1 MQLTPAMERFIL
13 HWGEMGTRWGVN
25 RSVAQVHALL
35 YLSPKPLNAEEIAD
49 TLVLARSN
57 VSSSL
62 KELQSFGLIKI
73 THVVVGDRRDYF
85 EAIKDVQEMFNLVV
99 EGRRKREVDPTLT
112 LLRDLC
118 IEADADT
125 ETDPEVKKRIAD
137 MLDFLEIM
145 TRWYDQLRRLPNK
158 TLMQLVKL
166 GDAVV
171 KLLPFTNK

>member
-1 MQLTPAMERFIL
+1 MLLTPSMERFIL

-35 YLSPKPLNAEEIAD
+35 YLSPTPLNAEEIAE

-57 VSSSL
+57 VSTSL
-62 KELQSFGLIKI
+62 KELQSFGLIKV

-85 EAIKDVQEMFNLVV
+85 EAVKDVQEMFNLVV
-99 EGRRKREVDPTLT
+99 EGRRKREVDPTLS

-118 IEADADT
+118 IEADNDT

-145 TRWYDQLRRLPNK
+145 TRWYDQLRKLPNK

-171 KLLPFTNK
+171 KLLPLNNK

>member
-1 MQLTPAMERFIL
+1 MILTTAMERFIL

-99 EGRRKREVDPTLT
+99 EGRRKREVDPTLS
-112 LLRDLC
+112 LLRDLY
-118 IEADADT
+118 IETNADT
-125 ETDPEVKKRIAD
+125 ETDAEVKKRIAD
-137 MLDFLEIM
+137 MLDFLEVM
-145 TRWYDQLRRLPNK
+145 THWYDQLRKLPNN

-171 KLLPFTNK
+171 RLLPFADK

>member
-1 MQLTPAMERFIL
+1 MQLTTAMERFIL

-35 YLSPKPLNAEEIAD
+35 YLSPKPLNAEDIAE

-57 VSSSL
+57 VSTSL
-62 KELQSFGLIKI
+62 KELQSFGLIKV
-73 THVVVGDRRDYF
+73 THIEVGDRRDYF

-99 EGRRKREVDPTLT
+99 EGRRKREIDPTLS

-118 IEADADT
+118 IEADSDT

-137 MLDFLEIM
+137 VLAFLEIM
-145 TRWYDQLRRLPNK
+145 VHWYDQLRKLPNK

-166 GDAVV
+166 GDTVV
-171 KLLPFTNK
+171 KLLSFS